1 MRIFMRILLTL
12 FLLCMLFIAVILLF
26 GAWNIIDISYPHA
39 WTFELY
45 SNVWTQVIVSTIC
58 IIVIAVCFTL
68 MFARSRKRE
77 AKSAL
82 ITQTGTGA
90 ISISLSA
97 IEEMASKHILAN
109 DLIKNAKVGV
119 SSKEAKVNLTVK
131 LAVAE
136 GTNIPEVLQSLQA
149 STKQEIET
157 YAGVEVGKIVL
168 LVEKTA
174 QVVKARV
181 E

>member
-1 MRIFMRILLTL
+1 M
-12 FLLCMLFIAVILLF
+12 
-26 GAWNIIDISYPHA
+26 
-39 WTFELY
+39 
-45 SNVWTQVIVSTIC
+45 
-58 IIVIAVCFTL
+58 L
-68 MFARSRKRE
+68 MFARSRKRV

-82 ITQTGTGA
+82 ITETGTGA

-97 IEEMASKHILAN
+97 IEEMAVKHILAN
-109 DLIKNAKVGV
+109 SVIRSAKVAV
-119 SSKEAKVNLTVK
+119 LFKETKVNLTVK

-136 GTNIPEVLQSLQA
+136 GTNIPEVLQSLQV

-168 LVEKTA
+168 LVEKTS

>member
-1 MRIFMRILLTL
+1 MRIFIRILLTL
-12 FLLCMLFIAVILLF
+12 FLLCMLCIAIITL
-26 GAWNIIDISYPHA
+26 ACTWNIIDIEIAESWVHA
-39 WTFELY
+39 TYTNTWARVAI
-45 SNVWTQVIVSTIC
+45 SSIC
-58 IIVIAVCFTL
+58 IVLIAGSLTL

-82 ITQTGTGA
+82 ITETGTGA

-97 IEEMASKHILAN
+97 IEEMAVKHILAN
-109 DLIKNAKVGV
+109 DAIRSAKVAV
-119 SSKEAKVNLTVK
+119 AFKEAKVNLSVK

-136 GTNIPEVLQSLQA
+136 GTNIPEVLQSLQV

-157 YAGVEVGKIVL
+157 YSGVEVGKIVL
-168 LVEKTA
+168 LVEKTS